1 MTSDDLLG
9 RLIASLIRYRDQLI
23 AMAQF
28 LNMNHFAPTALLRFQ
43 IRQRLRR
50 LRNEDKEILWE
61 GALDSP

>member
-1 MTSDDLLG
+1 
-9 RLIASLIRYRDQLI
+9 
-23 AMAQF
+23 MAQF

-61 GALDSP
+61 GDLDGH